1 MSSHIMVLVSGS
13 GSIPGTERI
22 WKCTQCGEVG
32 KPSLIRQPCPA
43 READRLPLQAVGT
56 EEAER

>member
-13 GSIPGTERI
+13 GAIPGTERI
-22 WKCTQCGEVG
+22 WKCTECGKVG
-32 KPSLIRQPCPA
+32 QASLIRQPCPA
-43 READRLPLQAVGT
+43 READWQPLHAVDP